1 VVVSKSC
8 VEILIL
14 VGGHEKFQI
23 GVREVHF
30 EGYENKAQH
39 ADFGA

>member
-14 VGGHEKFQI
+14 VGEHEKFLI
-23 GVREVHF
+23 GVREDHF
-30 EGYENKAQH
+30 EGSEYTAQH